1 MIKLERTTAYTVDE
15 ASEKLMLNRQ
25 TILSYIKAGK
35 LRAQRVGRRYY
46 VTEQTI
52 DEFING
58 DVMKDENKD
67 DANDRG

>member
-67 DANDRG
+67 DARDRE